1 MSKAYWVTTYQ
12 AIHNPEALA
21 AYAQLAGPAIAAAG
35 GNFIVRGMPTLTKEQ
50 GQMQRVVIIEF
61 ETLAAA
67 QAAYNSPGY
76 PEALGKLTPGSVVR
90 DMRFVQ
96 GV

>member
-35 GNFIVRGMPTLTKEQ
+35 GHFVVRGMPALTKEQ

-61 ETLAAA
+61 ESLGAAE
-67 QAAYNSPGY
+67 AAYNSAGY
-76 PEALGKLTPGSVVR
+76 QAALAHLTPGSVVR